1 MRNFNLD
8 HLQTLIAIADLGNF
22 AAAAQALHLAPPTV
36 SLHIKEL
43 ESRLQADLVVRGRRQ
58 AELTPA
64 GEVLVQEGRQLLLAC
79 DDLMERVRRRA
90 SGRQGIVRVGVS
102 AGVST
107 RLLPRMLEAL
117 AARCPGVEIRLEA
130 IGSAD
135 SMQRLKAGTLDIGI
149 IASPQPPLAEVR
161 QTPWRNDPMVALLPA
176 AWEAP
181 AFATPDWLA
190 TRRAPF
196 WRGATPARSR
206 AWRWPASALRCCRWR
221 RWRTCRA
228 RPMCRSAH
236 SSPHSCAPWP
246 WRTATSHRPRPPWRA
261 CCNCWPNL
269 RTLGSNSWACRLP
282 SHGWQDR
289 SAWGTPRRRPPQIGL
304 YKQVQPRQQQQCQR
318 RQGCIRH
325 PIRRVACTLRTD
337 HKIAN
342 DSQRER
348 HRHPA
353 VKPPNAH
360 TGAHCAPPAASWII
374 FQPLPAGSRKPA
386 STLPYRSTG
395 SCVNSTPWSCSR
407 AYAARQSATC
417 NTSGGMAPLAT
428 MARSVCAVAASWM
441 GGPGVNSPS

>member
-64 GEVLVQEGRQLLLAC
+64 GEVLGQEG
-79 DDLMERVRRRA
+79 M
-90 SGRQGIVRVGVS
+90 VRVGGS

-190 TRRAPF
+190 TRRWASFAPATQMHGLIANWF
-196 WRGATPARSR
+196 GQAGHPPRPFLALSYPGALKSLAVASQCAALLPMEEVEDLQGTPDVQIR
-206 AWRWPASALRCCRWR
+206 PLQPPLM
-221 RWRTCRA
+221 
-228 RPMCRSAH
+228 RPMA
-236 SSPHSCAPWP
+236 
-246 WRTATSHRPRPPWRA
+246 
-261 CCNCWPNL
+261 
-269 RTLGSNSWACRLP
+269 
-282 SHGWQDR
+282 
-289 SAWGTPRRRPPQIGL
+289 
-304 YKQVQPRQQQQCQR
+304 
-318 RQGCIRH
+318 
-325 PIRRVACTLRTD
+325 VA
-337 HKIAN
+337 
-342 DSQRER
+342 
-348 HRHPA
+348 HRHQPPPSPA
-353 VKPPNAH
+353 VE
-360 TGAHCAPPAASWII
+360 GVL
-374 FQPLPAGSRKPA
+374 QL
-386 STLPYRSTG
+386 
-395 SCVNSTPWSCSR
+395 
-407 AYAARQSATC
+407 
-417 NTSGGMAPLAT
+417 LAEF
-428 MARSVCAVAASWM
+428 ADF
-441 GGPGVNSPS
+441 GE